1 MIEVEI
7 KVKISDPEIL
17 RKKFK
22 EQGGEYKTS
31 LFHED
36 TYFNMPKEL
45 RDFKKTDEALR
56 IRKSLSF
63 NKYDKNQPSKTSY
76 YITYKGKKIDEI
88 SKTRREIEIKVE
100 DGDNFKEL
108 LKVLEFIE
116 VYTVKKERELF
127 EFDYKNHQIEALI
140 DYIPILKE
148 YFIEVEY
155 MAETQEKIKDTRELL
170 FEFLELL
177 GIKKEESITKS
188 YLELIADS
196 FRKNI

>member
-63 NKYDKNQPSKTSY
+63 NKYDKNQTS
-76 YITYKGKKIDEI
+76 
-88 SKTRREIEIKVE
+88 
-100 DGDNFKEL
+100 
-108 LKVLEFIE
+108 
-116 VYTVKKERELF
+116 
-127 EFDYKNHQIEALI
+127 
-140 DYIPILKE
+140 
-148 YFIEVEY
+148 
-155 MAETQEKIKDTRELL
+155 
-170 FEFLELL
+170 
-177 GIKKEESITKS
+177 
-188 YLELIADS
+188 
-196 FRKNI
+196 